1 MSAAVQMIDLV
12 IFEIAGIRYGAD
24 LTQVRRIDIHEPT
37 ESVGQPLGKPNV
49 GGRSLV
55 FEVGRGHERRLTVD
69 QVMGVSRVPLTSL
82 RRMPPAV
89 KAAPFSIGAWLDGEA
104 TVLLIDLLSM
114 VQSDQ
119 KELPHGH

>member
-1 MSAAVQMIDLV
+1 MNTELQMIDLV
-12 IFEIAGIRYGAD
+12 IFEVAGIRYGAD

-37 ESVGQPLGKPNV
+37 ESVGQPLGPPDT
-49 GGRSLV
+49 GHRSLV
-55 FEVGRGHERRLTVD
+55 FEIDRGRERRLTVD

-89 KAAPFSIGAWLDGEA
+89 KAAPFSIGAWLDGDA

-114 VQSDQ
+114 VLPDQ